1 MQYLLVKSQKMT
13 DIGLNMFFSHIFD
26 GLKMFFSPISDGLF
40 FAEPVGTYEKGTF
53 SIGKG
58 NHSEA
63 VGFFLKKDFF
73 FRNNFTNKFNNVKKT
88 LDKY

>member
-1 MQYLLVKSQKMT
+1 MV
-13 DIGLNMFFSHIFD
+13 FP
-26 GLKMFFSPISDGLF
+26 PISDGLF

-73 FRNNFTNKFNNVKKT
+73 FRNNFTNKFNNVKKHWISTNKQGT
-88 LDKY
+88 LTKCDVLCNNYMFMDYFLAYN